1 MCLAQGHNALTPVR
15 FEPMAYIFQ
24 SQLKDV
30 FDSPDIDKSV
40 WSLVQGGTIQDPCS
54 TPLVEKT
61 ALVMNGQGLRQAVTV
76 DMDLR
81 DAK

>member
-1 MCLAQGHNALTPVR
+1 M
-15 FEPMAYIFQ
+15 
-24 SQLKDV
+24 
-30 FDSPDIDKSV
+30 FDSPDIGKSV

-54 TPLVEKT
+54 SPLVEKT